1 MQVFEDGKKRELR
14 SSCSSV
20 SLLFLSKL
28 QFQLEE
34 SETARKPLL
43 KDDGTIKAA
52 FQRRTSKKEICL
64 PALFT
69 PCLSHCRTT
78 SRRPLLKRTTTNQP
92 HQFLWILKVTNV
104 TISYNDTHHSLL
116 HTNGFTTS
124 LKASV
129 SRCTS
134 PLLLPPLC
142 THVLSSSSSCW
153 KKLCIPLFFTQNS
166 FAVYGRSTGGCRLI
180 STGFVLLPSIL
191 FTFPN

>member
-92 HQFLWILKVTNV
+92 HQFL
-104 TISYNDTHHSLL
+104 
-116 HTNGFTTS
+116 
-124 LKASV
+124 
-129 SRCTS
+129 
-134 PLLLPPLC
+134 
-142 THVLSSSSSCW
+142 
-153 KKLCIPLFFTQNS
+153 
-166 FAVYGRSTGGCRLI
+166 
-180 STGFVLLPSIL
+180 
-191 FTFPN
+191 